1 VTNIPPASDPP
12 ARPTEAEQTPQTVR
26 VTIPR
31 SQPYVTYSIIAVTIV
46 IFILQQVTRSLLQ
59 ADIPAV
65 LFIKSNE
72 LIRAGQI
79 WRLLTPMLLHG
90 SLAHI
95 GFNMYALLSF
105 GTGLE
110 RYFGHG
116 RFLLLYLL
124 GAFAGNVAS
133 FLFTDA
139 NSLGA
144 STAVFGLLGAEAIFL
159 IQNRKVF
166 PGQFRGAIGNII
178 FIAAI
183 NLFIIGALPGIDNWG
198 HIGGLLGGLM
208 FTSFAGPKW
217 EVEGIYPALHL
228 VDKRNSSADL
238 WRAGTVGNDKMTLL
252 IELQCVDNLFVN
264 PVTGVTCI
272 DWGTIEKVAFIV
284 IDRK

>member
-1 VTNIPPASDPP
+1 M
-12 ARPTEAEQTPQTVR
+12 PQ
-26 VTIPR
+26 
-31 SQPYVTYSIIAVTIV
+31 SAPYVTYSIIGITVV
-46 IFILQQVTRSLLQ
+46 IFILQQVSNLPV
-59 ADIPAV
+59 I

-72 LIRAGQI
+72 LIQAGQV

-90 SLAHI
+90 SIAHI

-110 RYFGHG
+110 RYFGHA

-133 FLFTDA
+133 FLFTNA

-144 STAVFGLLGAEAIFL
+144 STAVFGLLGAEAVFL

-166 PGQFRGAIGNII
+166 PGQFRNAIGNII

-183 NLFIIGALPGIDNWG
+183 NLFIIGSLPGIDNWG
-198 HIGGLLGGLM
+198 HIGGLIGGLI

-217 EVEGIYPALHL
+217 EVEGIYPAYSL
-228 VDKRNSSADL
+228 VDKRPFSAVIVG
-238 WRAGTVGNDKMTLL
+238 AATVVL
-252 IELQCVDNLFVN
+252 IFGGLAM
-264 PVTGVTCI
+264 
-272 DWGTIEKVAFIV
+272 WGMV
-284 IDRK
+284 R